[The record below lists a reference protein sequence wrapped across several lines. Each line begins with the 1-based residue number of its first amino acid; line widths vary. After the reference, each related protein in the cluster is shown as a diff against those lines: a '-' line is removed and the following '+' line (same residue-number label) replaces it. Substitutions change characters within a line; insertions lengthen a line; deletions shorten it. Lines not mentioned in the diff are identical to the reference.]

1 MKRGFL
7 FGLGSFW
14 ILAIVGL
21 LAQMRTVEVVVALIL
36 MPVSVITIRAA
47 NRAQPNRSR
56 WHGVGGWFLGFFAPD
71 AVLLAIALAI
81 MMLSRE

>member
-14 ILAIVGL
+14 IVSVIGL
-21 LAQMRTVEVVVALIL
+21 LAQLQTAEVILALIL

-47 NRAQPNRSR
+47 NSAPPNSSR
-56 WHGVGGWFLGFFAPD
+56 THAIGGWLLGFFVID
-71 AVLLAIALAI
+71 AVILGAVGIFLLF
-81 MMLSRE
+81 R